1 MKHKASSSPQYKI
14 DLKHPEYLKFFGF
27 SQTDFLQYRKQ
38 LLEEGRIIDI
48 LLYLEPQTAHFL
60 TKYKA
65 QLGETDCEDI
75 YNRCLDKFCQ
85 EVLVTKDFAERDANP
100 LAYLSTMLNNA
111 MLQAI
116 ERKKSTGTISLETV
130 EYSAQSSSDNYDMD
144 LENALNDLERAL
156 EVMCKACNEIVD
168 AHYWKGFKPAKIAE
182 MVTQKLLLW
191 LCFGFPECGIRQN
204 SRTNEATEKQVTPN
218 EVSQRL
224 VRIRKD
230 IFNYMS
236 QKKSLNH

>member
-14 DLKHPEYLKFFGF
+14 DLKNPDYQKFFGF
-27 SQTDFLQYRKQ
+27 SQADFLQYRTH

-75 YNRCLDKFCQ
+75 YNRSLDKFCQ
-85 EVLVTKDFAERDANP
+85 EVLVSKDFAERDANP
-100 LAYLSTMLNNA
+100 LAYLTTMLNNA

-116 ERKKSTGTISLETV
+116 ERKKATGTISLDTV
-130 EYSAQSSSDNYDMD
+130 EYSAQSNSDNYDMD

-156 EVMCKACNEIVD
+156 EVMCQACNEIVD

-182 MVTQKLLLW
+182 MVTQKLFLW
-191 LCFGFPECGIRQN
+191 FCFGFPVCGIRQN
-204 SRTNEATEKQVTPN
+204 SRTTETNLKQVTPN